1 MTEKNNPSD
10 IPSGAKKLQIKL
22 DEQTAQGV
30 YANFAMIYHSENE
43 FVLDFCYTQP
53 GPPPP
58 RATVRSRVIL
68 SPRHAKKLMEAL
80 GGNIQKYENRFGDIT
95 PPGDDPHVFH

>member
-1 MTEKNNPSD
+1 MTEKQNPPESKG
-10 IPSGAKKLQIKL
+10 PQFQIKL
-22 DEQTAQGV
+22 DDQTAQGV
-30 YANFAMIYHSENE
+30 YVNFAMIHHSENE

-68 SPRHAKKLMEAL
+68 TPRHAKKLVDAL
-80 GGNIQKYENRFGDIT
+80 GGNIEKYENRFGPIT
-95 PPGDDPHVFH
+95 PPGEEPHVFH